1 MGMPCKERMITRT
14 TGDKNVET
22 YFINEA
28 MLGPDATE
36 ADAHRMVEL
45 LYDRGY
51 DVRYGDSAEQH
62 DSVTENTMENVI
74 DDKEWQQCLEI
85 IRREKNS

>member
-85 IRREKNS
+85 IRQEKNS

>member
-1 MGMPCKERMITRT
+1 M
-14 TGDKNVET
+14 ET

-45 LYDRGY
+45 LYHRGY
-51 DVRYGDSAEQH
+51 DVRYSDSVRPNE
-62 DSVTENTMENVI
+62 SVTENTMENVI
-74 DDKEWQQCLEI
+74 DDKEWQECLEI

>member
-51 DVRYGDSAEQH
+51 DVRYGDSAEQN

>member
-1 MGMPCKERMITRT
+1 MGMPCKGRIITRT

-51 DVRYGDSAEQH
+51 DVRYGDSAEQNE
-62 DSVTENTMENVI
+62 SVTENTMENVI